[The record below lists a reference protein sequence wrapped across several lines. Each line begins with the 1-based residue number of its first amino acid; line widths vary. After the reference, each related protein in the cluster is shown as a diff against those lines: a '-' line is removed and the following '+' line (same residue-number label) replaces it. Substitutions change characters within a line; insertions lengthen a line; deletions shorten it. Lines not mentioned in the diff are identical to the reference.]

1 MINDNAPRHTLRTV
15 NNCIKKEQKKNISV
29 GSLSNDPGDSDGN
42 GNENGRKAFLI
53 GIDWQNNNFTRAS
66 RFLYISLPSL
76 HAYDVKLPTFK
87 YCGGREH
94 KTTIF
99 IFFSWTSIQ
108 SFRIQPQKK
117 SLLFAELNEM
127 E

>member
-1 MINDNAPRHTLRTV
+1 MINDNAPRLTLRTV
-15 NNCIKKEQKKNISV
+15 NNCMKKSKRKISV
-29 GSLSNDPGDSDGN
+29 GSLSNDHGDGDGD
-42 GNENGRKAFLI
+42 GNENGRKTFLI
-53 GIDWQNNNFTRAS
+53 GLDWQNNNFTRAS

-108 SFRIQPQKK
+108 SFRILPQKK